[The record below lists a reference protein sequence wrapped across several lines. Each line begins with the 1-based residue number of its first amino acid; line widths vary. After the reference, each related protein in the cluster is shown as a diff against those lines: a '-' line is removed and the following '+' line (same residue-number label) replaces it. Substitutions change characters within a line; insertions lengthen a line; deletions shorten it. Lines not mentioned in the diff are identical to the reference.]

1 MPAVLWVE
9 AEVVLVAVPVG
20 VVHVGGSIVSA
31 IATVGVL
38 VALEGASGTD
48 FTCFGCIGGVK
59 L

>member
-1 MPAVLWVE
+1 M
-9 AEVVLVAVPVG
+9 VLVAVPVG

-48 FTCFGCIGGVK
+48 FTRFGCIGGVK